1 MPVLA
6 TGQLA
11 SGGLESSGMIPDE
24 PGNLFYRPC
33 ILAEVL
39 DHHRFQLFFG
49 AVWHCRPARASLS
62 PDKVIFHKGPRVPSC
77 PISGGPA

>member
-11 SGGLESSGMIPDE
+11 SAGLESSGMIPDE

-39 DHHRFQLFFG
+39 DHHRFSALFRRGMALPPG
-49 AVWHCRPARASLS
+49 AGFTFSRQGYFS
-62 PDKVIFHKGPRVPSC
+62 
-77 PISGGPA
+77 